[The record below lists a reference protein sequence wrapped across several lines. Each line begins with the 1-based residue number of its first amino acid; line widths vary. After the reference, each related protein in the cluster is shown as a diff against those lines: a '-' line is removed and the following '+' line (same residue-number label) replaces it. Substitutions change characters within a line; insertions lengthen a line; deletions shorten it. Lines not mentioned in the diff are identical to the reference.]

1 MKIVEKTATKL
12 TLQHRPAR
20 VWIAAGVFVLVIP
33 FVLLLIGQNNTW
45 LFYIWWFPLLPVA
58 FVILGL
64 LVLILAGGVISC
76 GFDKTLGK
84 VTLKRRG
91 LLGMKV
97 TEHSLKEIVDVQLES
112 NSWNSD
118 DNANYDV
125 ILFLRQSK
133 AVPLKVYPT
142 SSSTE
147 KIKVVNVIREFL
159 CLPPK

>member
-12 TLQHRPAR
+12 TLQHRPVGA
-20 VWIAAGVFVLVIP
+20 WIAAAVFVLVIP
-33 FVLLLIGQNNTW
+33 CVLLLIGQNNTW
-45 LFYIWWFPLLPVA
+45 LFYIWWFPLLPIL
-58 FVILGL
+58 FVIIGL
-64 LVLILAGGVISC
+64 LVMILAGGVVCC
-76 GFDKTLGK
+76 GFDKNLGK

-112 NSWNSD
+112 NSWNRD

-125 ILFLRQSK
+125 VLFLRQSK
-133 AVPLKVYPT
+133 AVPLKVYQT
-142 SSSTE
+142 SSNTE

>member
-12 TLQHRPAR
+12 TLQHRPAG

-45 LFYIWWFPLLPVA
+45 LFYIWWFPLLPVV
-58 FVILGL
+58 FVIIGL

-76 GFDKTLGK
+76 DFDKTLGK

-118 DNANYDV
+118 ENANYDV
-125 ILFLRQSK
+125 VLFLRQSK
-133 AVPLKVYPT
+133 TVPLK
-142 SSSTE
+142 
-147 KIKVVNVIREFL
+147 I
-159 CLPPK
+159 